1 MGDKEISND
10 RVGAAVVFAGADGD
24 LSVDGDLSHGPR
36 MGRAE
41 TALSGMVVSAQDAFF
56 FLHTMSSLHKV
67 LAYRV
72 VSSLSDDP

>member
-1 MGDKEISND
+1 VGDKEISND

-41 TALSGMVVSAQDAFF
+41 TALSGMVVSAQDACI
-56 FLHTMSSLHKV
+56 HTMSSSLHKV